1 MLWMIMFSIIRFYI
15 NFFLIKNKVEKR
27 LTVKIDRLNDGL
39 ASAKRLHEKKVT
51 PFELVKATFKQIE
64 AENPKWN
71 AVIHTR
77 KEKALKEATENDYS
91 DTTFGGLP
99 ILVKGLGQ
107 DIVGEPSTS
116 GSRLLKNYYAKQTSY
131 FVEALEKA
139 GFIVV
144 GQTNAPEFG
153 FKNITDPS
161 LYGPTLNPWNEAY
174 SPGGSSGGAAASI
187 VSDMVPISGASDG
200 GGSIRIPAAFSGLI
214 GLKPTRGRTPIGPGS
229 GRGWQGAS
237 IGFALT
243 KSIRDTA
250 AMLDVLQTVQESA
263 AFQTPLFEAGYL
275 DTIQQPTLKKFTIA
289 YSLVSPVHGPVS
301 EDAKKSV
308 LQTVQWL
315 RQQGHQVEERTPEI
329 DGVALMQS
337 YYTMNAGETA
347 AMMANL
353 EESLERTLTIDD
365 MELMTWTLYNTG
377 KSISAATYSNS
388 LAEWDKAAEMMA
400 HFHKTYDLYLTPTTA
415 DTAPLIDAQLQTD
428 EQINQMK
435 HVTELTPAQQQTL
448 VWDMFA
454 ASLDITPF
462 TQQANLTG
470 QPAISLPVYL
480 TKEGLPL
487 GVQFT
492 APKGKEDWLL
502 TIGFEMEQAGLFI

>member
-1 MLWMIMFSIIRFYI
+1 M
-15 NFFLIKNKVEKR
+15 
-27 LTVKIDRLNDGL
+27 KIDRKNDGL
-39 ASAKRLHEKKVT
+39 AIAKKLHDHEVT
-51 PFELVKATFKQIE
+51 PFELVEEAFKKIE

-77 KEKALKEATENDYS
+77 KEKALKEAKNKDFSNTL
-91 DTTFGGLP
+91 FGGLP

-107 DIVGEPSTS
+107 DIADEPSTS
-116 GSRLLKNYYAKQTSY
+116 GSRLLKNNYAKYTSN
-131 FVEALEKA
+131 FTKALEKA
-139 GFIVV
+139 GFIVI
-144 GQTNAPEFG
+144 GQTNTPEFG

-161 LYGPTLNPWNEAY
+161 LYGPTRNPWKADY

-187 VSDMVPISGASDG
+187 VSDMVSISGASDG

-237 IGFALT
+237 ISFVLT
-243 KSIRDTA
+243 KTMRDTA
-250 AMLDVLQTVQESA
+250 AMMDVLQTVQELA
-263 AFQTPLFEAGYL
+263 AFQTPLFEFGYL
-275 DTIQQPTLKKFTIA
+275 NMLQKSDPKKFRIA
-289 YSLVSPVHGPVS
+289 YSLASPVHGPVS
-301 EDAKKSV
+301 SDAKKSV
-308 LQTVQWL
+308 LSTVDWL
-315 RQQGHQVEERTPEI
+315 RQKGYEVVECAPDI

-353 EESLERTLTIDD
+353 EQALQRTLTIDD
-365 MELMTWTLYNTG
+365 MELMTWTLYNAG

-388 LAEWDKAAEMMA
+388 LAAWDTAAETMA
-400 HFHKTYDLYLTPTTA
+400 QFHETYDLYLTPTTA
-415 DTAPLIDAQLQTD
+415 DTAPLIEAKLQTD
-428 EQINQMK
+428 EQIERMK
-435 HVTELTPAQQQTL
+435 RVAELAPDEQQIL
-448 VWDMFA
+448 IWDMFA
-454 ASLDITPF
+454 KSLDITPF

-480 TKEGLPL
+480 TKKGLPL
-487 GVQFT
+487 GIQFT

-502 TIGFEMEQAGLFI
+502 SIGYEMEKAGLFIQ

>member
-1 MLWMIMFSIIRFYI
+1 MKI
-15 NFFLIKNKVEKR
+15 NRK
-27 LTVKIDRLNDGL
+27 NDGL
-39 ASAKRLHEKKVT
+39 ALAKKLHDKKVT
-51 PFELVKATFKQIE
+51 PFELVEEAFKKLEIE
-64 AENPKWN
+64 NSKWN

-77 KEKALKEATENDYS
+77 KEKALKEALNNDFS
-91 DTTFGGLP
+91 NTLFGGLP

-107 DIVGEPSTS
+107 DIAEEPSTS
-116 GSRLLKNYYAKQTSY
+116 GSRLLKNYCAKQTGN
-131 FVEALEKA
+131 FTKALEKA
-139 GFIVV
+139 GFIVI
-144 GQTNAPEFG
+144 GQTNTPEFG

-161 LYGPTLNPWNEAY
+161 LYGPTRNPWNGDY

-187 VSDMVPISGASDG
+187 VSDMVQISGASDG

-237 IGFALT
+237 ISFALT

-250 AMLDVLQTVQESA
+250 AMLDVLQTVQELA
-263 AFQTPLFEAGYL
+263 AFQTPLFEPGYL
-275 DTIQQPTLKKFTIA
+275 NSLQQSPSKKFKIA
-289 YSLVSPVHGPVS
+289 YSLASPVHSPVS
-301 EDAKKSV
+301 LDAKKSV
-308 LQTVQWL
+308 LKTVEWL
-315 RQQGHQVEERTPEI
+315 RQKGYEVVESTPNI
-329 DGVALMQS
+329 DGVSLMQS

-353 EESLERTLTIDD
+353 EKTFQRALTIDD

-388 LAEWDKAAEMMA
+388 LAAWDTAAETMA
-400 HFHKTYDLYLTPTTA
+400 HFHETYDLYLTPTTA
-415 DTAPLIDAQLQTD
+415 DSAPLIDANLQTD
-428 EQINQMK
+428 EQIERMK
-435 HVTELTPAQQQTL
+435 QVTKLTEQEQQTL
-448 VWDMFA
+448 VWDMFS
-454 ASLDITPF
+454 ASLAITPF

-480 TKEGLPL
+480 TEKGLPM

-502 TIGFEMEQAGLFI
+502 SIGYEIEKAGLFI